1 MEKPEVEKKRPPN
14 SPADY
19 QLVTK
24 KRHLSASNPYNYHHP
39 LFDNVEIAAEDASLP
54 TIHMLNDDCLELI
67 LSDEFGIIDI
77 FGLSRVC
84 RRWYNICLSI
94 ISRINIF
101 SSSYIRGRS
110 QISMKEVMSI
120 LSINCGSL
128 TCLKLTDIDGLTP
141 DNMATLGD
149 MLPNLKELDL
159 SEHFMS
165 MIDHE
170 NLSKVIGEKISPN
183 LESLALSISFVSI
196 NENLASILKYCT
208 ELNYLSITH
217 DMASKHRFEYEIDGS
232 CIPKI
237 LSTCNP
243 LTSFSC
249 KDFMKLQPFV
259 LEFVLRE
266 FSGTLE
272 YLNISSTNIQCLNVA
287 TDSLPK
293 LEKMKIFLAGCKEW
307 SILQR
312 TQFPSPSLYI
322 RQLAAVLKLMP
333 NLKVLDL
340 SYNRY
345 LTTEGVDVIRVL
357 SDHCPLLEE
366 LNLSNCRV
374 PAQHL
379 VNLKKLSVLKRICLD
394 NSSIDI
400 VANFKCI
407 VFKVLPHLKELEYL
421 SIETDNAGTIGNS
434 GVELS
439 ADDIVTF
446 IGNASP
452 KFKNLYIE
460 ANLVPWRFSSS
471 PRKRNLIEEVAMKC
485 HSISR
490 EGLIRIRVVNL
501 SRLHKMSCIVTEP
514 SWLIG
519 QRCACQLDD
528 LLQSDNPFQSE
539 VSLSRSY
546 YNKLAPKFIRFFG
559 DDYSCYDV
567 DHYEEVCVSSSECGS
582 INKENNVYDVKL
594 PCFTHP

>member
-1 MEKPEVEKKRPPN
+1 
-14 SPADY
+14 
-19 QLVTK
+19 
-24 KRHLSASNPYNYHHP
+24 
-39 LFDNVEIAAEDASLP
+39 
-54 TIHMLNDDCLELI
+54 
-67 LSDEFGIIDI
+67 
-77 FGLSRVC
+77 
-84 RRWYNICLSI
+84 
-94 ISRINIF
+94 
-101 SSSYIRGRS
+101 
-110 QISMKEVMSI
+110 
-120 LSINCGSL
+120 
-128 TCLKLTDIDGLTP
+128 
-141 DNMATLGD
+141 
-149 MLPNLKELDL
+149 
-159 SEHFMS
+159 
-165 MIDHE
+165 
-170 NLSKVIGEKISPN
+170 
-183 LESLALSISFVSI
+183 
-196 NENLASILKYCT
+196 
-208 ELNYLSITH
+208 
-217 DMASKHRFEYEIDGS
+217 
-232 CIPKI
+232 
-237 LSTCNP
+237 
-243 LTSFSC
+243 
-249 KDFMKLQPFV
+249 MKLQPFV

-293 LEKMKIFLAGCKEW
+293 LEKMKIFLAGCYMW
-307 SILQR
+307 SDHKKAKI
-312 TQFPSPSLYI
+312 PSPSFYI
-322 RQLAAVLKLMP
+322 RQLAAILKLMP

-407 VFKVLPHLKELEYL
+407 AFKVLPHLKELEYL
-421 SIETDNAGTIGNS
+421 SIETDNAGTIENS
-434 GVELS
+434 GVELE
-439 ADDIVTF
+439 ADDIVSF
-446 IGNASP
+446 IGNASL
-452 KFKNLYIE
+452 KFKYLYIE
-460 ANLVPWRFSSS
+460 ANLGLWRFSSS
-471 PRKRNLIEEVAMKC
+471 PRNRNLIEEVAIKC

-501 SRLHKMSCIVTEP
+501 SRFHKMSCIVTEP
-514 SWLIG
+514 SWRID

-528 LLQSDNPFQSE
+528 LLQSDNPLHVQTE

-559 DDYSCYDV
+559 DDFSCYDV
-567 DHYEEVCVSSSECGS
+567 YDYEDICVSSDDC

>member
-67 LSDEFGIIDI
+67 LSHEFGIIDI
-77 FGLSRVC
+77 FGLSWVC

-101 SSSYIRGRS
+101 NSSYIHGIS
-110 QISMKEVMSI
+110 KVSMKEVMSI

-128 TCLKLTDIDGLTP
+128 TCLNLTDIDGLTP
-141 DNMATLGD
+141 DNMAILGD

-159 SEHFMS
+159 SNHFMS
-165 MIDHE
+165 IDRE
-170 NLSKVIGEKISPN
+170 NLSKVIGEKISPY

-208 ELNYLSITH
+208 KLNYLSITH
-217 DMASKHRFEYEIDGS
+217 DMASRHRFEYDIDGS

-243 LTSFSC
+243 MTSFSC

-259 LEFVLRE
+259 LEFVLKE

-272 YLNISSTNIQCLNVA
+272 YLNISRTNIQCLNVA

-293 LEKMKIFLAGCKEW
+293 LEKMKIFLAGCYMW
-307 SILQR
+307 SHLKKAKI
-312 TQFPSPSLYI
+312 PSPSLYI

-421 SIETDNAGTIGNS
+421 SIETDNAGTIENS

-439 ADDIVTF
+439 ADDIVSF

-501 SRLHKMSCIVTEP
+501 AILHKMSCIETEP

-528 LLQSDNPFQSE
+528 LLQSDNPLQTE

-546 YNKLAPKFIRFFG
+546 YNKLAPRFIRFFG
-559 DDYSCYDV
+559 DDSSCCDFYD
-567 DHYEEVCVSSSECGS
+567 YEYFCVSSSECGS
-582 INKENNVYDVKL
+582 IYKENNVYDVKL

>member
-67 LSDEFGIIDI
+67 LSHEFGIIDI

-101 SSSYIRGRS
+101 SSNYICGRS

-141 DNMATLGD
+141 DNMAILGD
-149 MLPNLKELDL
+149 MLQNLKELDL

-165 MIDHE
+165 IDHE
-170 NLSKVIGEKISPN
+170 NLSKVIGEKMCPN

-208 ELNYLSITH
+208 KLNYLSITH
-217 DMASKHRFEYEIDGS
+217 DMASRHRFEYDIDGS

-272 YLNISSTNIQCLNVA
+272 YLNISSTNIQCLNVV

-293 LEKMKIFLAGCKEW
+293 LEKMKIFLAGCYMW
-307 SILQR
+307 SDHKKAKIS
-312 TQFPSPSLYI
+312 SPSLYI

-357 SDHCPLLEE
+357 SDYCPLLEE

-394 NSSIDI
+394 NSSINI
-400 VANFKCI
+400 IANFKCI

-421 SIETDNAGTIGNS
+421 SIETDNAGTIENS
-434 GVELS
+434 GVELE
-439 ADDIVTF
+439 ADDIVSF

-452 KFKNLYIE
+452 KFKYLYIE

-501 SRLHKMSCIVTEP
+501 AILHKMSCIETEP

-528 LLQSDNPFQSE
+528 LLQSDNPLQTE